1 MDSEYTPTKANLIR
15 SKEKLNFSKN
25 GFSLLDKKRTVLIR
39 EAMALVEKAEFIQ
52 KKVADDFKE
61 AYEALKFANITL
73 GINDVEN
80 AALSFDQD
88 ESFEILY
95 RSVMGLDIPVI
106 SFEKEK
112 HITPKFS
119 FMDTNAA
126 IDIAAKHFNEIKYLV
141 YEMAEIENS
150 VYKISMEIK
159 KTAKRANALEKIQIP
174 KYMSIVKY
182 IEDVIEEKDRED
194 FFRLKKV
201 KKKNN
206 EKQAKDN

>member
-1 MDSEYTPTKANLIR
+1 M
-15 SKEKLNFSKN
+15 
-25 GFSLLDKKRTVLIR
+25 LDKKRTVLIR

-52 KKVADDFKE
+52 KKVDEDFKE

-80 AALSFDQD
+80 AALSFEQD

-106 SFEKEK
+106 SYKKENE
-112 HITPKFS
+112 ITPKFS
-119 FMDTNAA
+119 FIDTNAA
-126 IDIAAKHFNEIKYLV
+126 IDIAAKRFNEIKYLV

-174 KYMSIVKY
+174 KYMAIVKY

-206 EKQAKDN
+206 EKHNSK

>member
-1 MDSEYTPTKANLIR
+1 MDSEYTPTKANLIK

-52 KKVADDFKE
+52 KKVDEDFKE

-80 AALSFDQD
+80 AALSFEQD
-88 ESFEILY
+88 ETFEILY

-106 SFEKEK
+106 SFKKENE
-112 HITPKFS
+112 ITPKFS
-119 FMDTNAA
+119 FIDTNAA
-126 IDIAAKHFNEIKYLV
+126 IDIAAKRFNEIKYLV

-174 KYMSIVKY
+174 KYMAIVKY

-206 EKQAKDN
+206 ERHNSK